1 MVKGTE
7 FLKINIE
14 FGNSVEEVQKWVSK
28 SYIEQEKKLEDEDKL
43 NIKEYTNHGRSVKIN
58 SFLRKNSGSL
68 EENLVKEDLIDR
80 IKSINSGLDKTTV
93 T

>member
-1 MVKGTE
+1 M
-7 FLKINIE
+7 
-14 FGNSVEEVQKWVSK
+14 
-28 SYIEQEKKLEDEDKL
+28 
-43 NIKEYTNHGRSVKIN
+43 KEYTNHGRSVKIN

-68 EENLVKEDLIDR
+68 EENLVKEALIDR